1 MKATFRTWL
10 RDLEEAGELRRI
22 SEPVDPRAISALMAE
37 SPQAVL
43 VARVAGYNVAHVG
56 GLLKTRRRVALGL
69 GVAERELGRRL
80 LEGLEHPIPPR
91 LVADS
96 PAQEVVHTGDEVDLT
111 MLPIPLLHTRDGG
124 PYLTSGVVVA
134 RNPDGSRNAGMYR
147 LMYRSPRETG
157 IDLASHSDLRALAR
171 EAFDVGRPLPIA
183 VALGVHL
190 NEMMAAGYPLPR
202 GVDEFGMAGGLHG
215 EPLELVRALTVD
227 LEVPAEA
234 EIILEGEIVPVGWT
248 HDEGPFGD
256 AYWLMGDVKWNPVF
270 RVTAITHRRDPILY
284 TMNMP
289 WENVWLGRPA
299 LEAMAW
305 KALRDARIDV
315 RAVKAGWS
323 SVVAAIRKAAGE
335 GKNALLALL
344 ALGAVKLAVVTDD
357 DVDIYDQEE
366 LEWALAYR
374 VQADRDV
381 LVVGGARGKHLDP
394 STRAWE
400 LPKGALPMTA
410 KLGIDATVPEGIPAS
425 KYEHQRYAFRGRRVD
440 PATATT
446 DLPTVVRRIEE
457 CVRGGPRFFL
467 EILEALEDVPY
478 RDVLRAWGEV
488 RRRWALR
495 RDREGR
501 YLLPGS
507 PAEP

>member
-1 MKATFRTWL
+1 
-10 RDLEEAGELRRI
+10 
-22 SEPVDPRAISALMAE
+22 
-37 SPQAVL
+37 
-43 VARVAGYNVAHVG
+43 
-56 GLLKTRRRVALGL
+56 
-69 GVAERELGRRL
+69 
-80 LEGLEHPIPPR
+80 
-91 LVADS
+91 
-96 PAQEVVHTGDEVDLT
+96 
-111 MLPIPLLHTRDGG
+111 
-124 PYLTSGVVVA
+124 
-134 RNPDGSRNAGMYR
+134 
-147 LMYRSPRETG
+147 
-157 IDLASHSDLRALAR
+157 
-171 EAFDVGRPLPIA
+171 
-183 VALGVHL
+183 
-190 NEMMAAGYPLPR
+190 
-202 GVDEFGMAGGLHG
+202 MAGGLHG

-248 HDEGPFGD
+248 QDEGPFGD

-270 RVTAITHRRDPILY
+270 RVMAITHRRDPILY

-410 KLGIDATVPEGIPAS
+410 KLGIDATIPEGIPAE
-425 KYEHQRYAFRGRRVD
+425 KYEHQRYAYGGRRVD

-478 RDVLRAWGEV
+478 RDALRAWGEV